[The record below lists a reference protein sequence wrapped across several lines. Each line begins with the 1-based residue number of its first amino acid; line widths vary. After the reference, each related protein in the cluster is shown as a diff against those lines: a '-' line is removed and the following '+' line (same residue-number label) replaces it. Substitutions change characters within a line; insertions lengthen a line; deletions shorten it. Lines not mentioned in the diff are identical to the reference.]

1 MYACDYLTQCYIY
14 TQVNTISSNVK
25 VTLHEDSKTITQ
37 EIHNNY
43 YELEAL

>member
-25 VTLHEDSKTITQ
+25 VTLHEHTTYSF
-37 EIHNNY
+37 EIHNYY
-43 YELEAL
+43 YELKAL